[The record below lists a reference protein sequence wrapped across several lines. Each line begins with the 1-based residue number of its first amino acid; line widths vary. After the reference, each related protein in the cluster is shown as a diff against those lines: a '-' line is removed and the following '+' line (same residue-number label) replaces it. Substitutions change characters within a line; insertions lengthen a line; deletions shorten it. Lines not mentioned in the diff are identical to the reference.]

1 MIDHLIVI
9 YRNYDLISL
18 QVDNFKKRL
27 PSNQYRLVIVDNTP
41 DKEKIPIKTSSSKH
55 LILPLTSEPTF
66 DGVSHGR
73 AIDYG
78 LQYCTSPI
86 VSIIDSDFFILNNN
100 ILDYVNNKFQEGYR
114 AVGCE
119 YNDGKDTKQWVNI
132 DPSKFENIPC
142 CFGAYYDI
150 ELARSASW
158 VITEQEVNQGR
169 STGFVEVGS
178 KIRRYILDNQVKT
191 CHWKTDA
198 TDYGTCYFYNEE
210 KKLMG
215 AHLVAGSHRRW
226 NENSKIELERII
238 HADYQVS

>member
-41 DKEKIPIKTSSSKH
+41 DSEKIPIQSTNSRH
-55 LILPLTSEPTF
+55 LILPLASKPTF

-86 VSIIDSDFFILNNN
+86 VAIIDSDFFILNNN
-100 ILDYVNNKFQEGYR
+100 ILSYVGKKFEEGYH

-142 CFGAYYDI
+142 CFGAYYDLD
-150 ELARSASW
+150 LARSASW

-178 KIRRYILDNQVKT
+178 KIRRYILENQVKT

-198 TDYGTCYFYNEE
+198 TDYGTCYFYNENNT
-210 KKLMG
+210 LMG

-226 NENSKIELERII
+226 NDNSRKELEGII
-238 HADYQVS
+238 NADY